1 MKLVHPI
8 YIERKL
14 RLREDGNGLKYPGRE
29 ESIEYNSDP
38 KNLVVG
44 GDMENFGN
52 RQFIANI
59 VRDYIEKENLMGNLW
74 DNIFESKQ
82 ILEKANENKWEIH
95 YIW

>member
-1 MKLVHPI
+1 
-8 YIERKL
+8 
-14 RLREDGNGLKYPGRE
+14 
-29 ESIEYNSDP
+29 
-38 KNLVVG
+38 
-44 GDMENFGN
+44 MENFGN